1 MYYDAI
7 ANTTWI
13 WIIEICH
20 FLIMLLTASGQNQ
33 KKNRRKKKI
42 KIKIF
47 TDAVAL
53 SLLV

>member
-1 MYYDAI
+1 MPFSHHALDCI
-7 ANTTWI
+7 RTKS
-13 WIIEICH
+13 EKE
-20 FLIMLLTASGQNQ
+20 Q
-33 KKNRRKKKI
+33 KENKI